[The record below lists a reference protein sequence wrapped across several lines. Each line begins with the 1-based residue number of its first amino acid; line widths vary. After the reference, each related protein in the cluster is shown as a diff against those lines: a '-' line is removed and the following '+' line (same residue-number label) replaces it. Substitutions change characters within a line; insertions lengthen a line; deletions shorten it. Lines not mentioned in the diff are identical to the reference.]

1 MGFLFQRVAII
12 GVGMVGGSLGRA
24 ILSRGLAAQVAGVD
38 PQPVV
43 LHQAITLGA
52 LTHTASSLAEGIAG
66 AELVVLAAPVMAS
79 IRLLPEMAPHLLPGT
94 IVADVCSTK
103 AEIAKAAADILPAG
117 VSFIGGHPMSGSEKD
132 GVAALDE
139 NLFENAVYILTG
151 AAENREAGRK
161 VRALVAA
168 LGAMVVEM
176 EPEQHDRVAGYVSH
190 LPHMAASVLSQTVGG
205 NIRDRERILTMASGG
220 FRDTTRIAMGNP
232 SMWMDICLTNREQLV
247 ELMDSYIREL
257 TEVRALVAAA
267 DAGGLLA
274 HFAQAREFRLQV
286 PARGKGILPF
296 IYNLYVYVPDKPGII
311 GDVAGLLGRGGVNI
325 AEIELLRV
333 REEEGGPLRLGFVD
347 EESRR
352 RAADILEAQAFRTA
366 IQEEV

>member
-1 MGFLFQRVAII
+1 
-12 GVGMVGGSLGRA
+12 
-24 ILSRGLAAQVAGVD
+24 
-38 PQPVV
+38 
-43 LHQAITLGA
+43 
-52 LTHTASSLAEGIAG
+52 
-66 AELVVLAAPVMAS
+66 
-79 IRLLPEMAPHLLPGT
+79 
-94 IVADVCSTK
+94 
-103 AEIAKAAADILPAG
+103 
-117 VSFIGGHPMSGSEKD
+117 
-132 GVAALDE
+132 
-139 NLFENAVYILTG
+139 
-151 AAENREAGRK
+151 
-161 VRALVAA
+161 
-168 LGAMVVEM
+168 
-176 EPEQHDRVAGYVSH
+176 
-190 LPHMAASVLSQTVGG
+190 
-205 NIRDRERILTMASGG
+205 
-220 FRDTTRIAMGNP
+220 
-232 SMWMDICLTNREQLV
+232 MDICLTNREQLV

-274 HFAQAREFRLQV
+274 HFTQAREFRLQV